1 MMVDIEVSDMIFG
14 MNFFGKQNFEIMTFT
29 RYNNPDMMID
39 NVPEFVRYELENP
52 ITSNV
57 YMIVQMDR
65 FVNRKDSLSG
75 TTLDASTFSNVR
87 VDIVDEKLEID
98 DDETPNVF
106 RHIQETYGNDFRLD
120 IEEVIM
126 WLQDN
131 RWPSNYN
138 GIDLQELR

>member
-1 MMVDIEVSDMIFG
+1 MVDIEVSDMIFG
-14 MNFFGKQNFEIMTFT
+14 MNFFGKQNFEIMTLT

-39 NVPEFVRYELENP
+39 NVPEFVRYEMENP
-52 ITSNV
+52 KTSDV
-57 YMIVQMDR
+57 YMIVQMDK
-65 FVNRKDSLSG
+65 FVDRKESLRG
-75 TTLDASTFSNVR
+75 TTLDASAFSNVK
-87 VDIVDEKLEID
+87 VSIVDEKLEIYGN
-98 DDETPNVF
+98 EAPNVF
-106 RHIQETYGNDFRLD
+106 RHIQETYGNAFRLD